1 MPLPILAMM
10 LCTFSIGTAE
20 SVIAGILPRIADDL
34 GVSLSAAGLL
44 VSVYAAVV
52 VVVGPLMTLA
62 TGRLPRKPLLLGMLA
77 LFALGNVIA
86 ALAAPAGSYALL
98 VTGRL
103 VSAFAHSTVFALCL
117 TSAGEL
123 APPGQRASAGARIT
137 LGFGLAMVL
146 GVPLGTFIG
155 QHYGWSATFWT
166 ITAMSL
172 ACLALLARCFPS
184 GPQRP
189 ATDGSTTADGG
200 GAAGGGSALA
210 ELRVLARPRV
220 LRAIAITVFCSA
232 GVFTAFTYAVPLLTD
247 VSGFGE
253 QAVTALLLLYGAG
266 GVAGNALGGKAA
278 DRSLVPSLT
287 VILAAV
293 TGALLLL
300 AAVASL
306 PWLTAG
312 ALLLLG
318 LAYFGTVPGLNTI
331 IVTSAEVGS
340 PTLALSV
347 NSSAF
352 NIGIAAGGLL
362 GGATVQS
369 GAGLRAAPVVGAA
382 VVAAGL
388 AVCAYELRT
397 RRRPARVPAT
407 SPAGPAEPVRPV
419 EPAGLAGKD

>member
-34 GVSLSAAGLL
+34 GVPLSAAGLL

-77 LFALGNVIA
+77 LFTLGNVIA

-146 GVPLGTFIG
+146 GVPLGTFVG

-172 ACLALLARCFPS
+172 GCLALLARCFPS
-184 GPQRP
+184 APRQT
-189 ATDGSTTADGG
+189 AADGG
-200 GAAGGGSALA
+200 GAEGGGSTLA

-220 LRAIAITVFCSA
+220 LRAIAVTVFCSA

-247 VSGFGE
+247 VSGFSE

-362 GGATVQS
+362 GGAAVQS

-382 VVAAGL
+382 VVAMGL

-397 RRRPARVPAT
+397 RRRPARAPLAAA
-407 SPAGPAEPVRPV
+407 SAGP
-419 EPAGLAGKD
+419 PAP

>member
-62 TGRLPRKPLLLGMLA
+62 TGRLARKPLLLGMLA
-77 LFALGNVIA
+77 LFTLGNVIA

-103 VSAFAHSTVFALCL
+103 VSAFAHSTVFAICL

-146 GVPLGTFIG
+146 GVPLGTFVG

-189 ATDGSTTADGG
+189 T
-200 GAAGGGSALA
+200 AGGGGSTLA

-278 DRSLVPSLT
+278 DRSLVPSLA

-362 GGATVQS
+362 GGAAVQS

-382 VVAAGL
+382 VVALGL
-388 AVCAYELRT
+388 ALCAYELKA
-397 RRRPARVPAT
+397 RRPARVLAA
-407 SPAGPAEPVRPV
+407 SPS
-419 EPAGLAGKD
+419 GKD